1 MKVKLT
7 QIDTQKV
14 GLDLGNAM
22 MKAVRYNHL
31 GEIVRVTLPN
41 KLQTEDTHNTED
53 CRCIV
58 FNGKKMYVG
67 IGDLNDNHS
76 KHTRPHLLEQ
86 ALVMIA
92 ELYPEAYDV
101 KVSQLRLGLPAE
113 HSLNKMY
120 VDELKSHFPTN
131 KWLEF
136 QIIKEDEVIKRRVF
150 IESVGVCVEG
160 YSAYIAIKNNLEI
173 DEDILV
179 CDVGGGTTDLVN
191 FSYNGGKF
199 KVGNV
204 LTIPTGAI
212 TLTDI
217 IADNINKKLGS
228 DFQGSKIDE
237 RLMSGKNTVHYKTTH
252 NIMDYADVI
261 EPNIETMIKR
271 ITKKYGDINKYFVIG
286 IGGGYATFNSIAN
299 KYISSSIELDE
310 ETRFYAN
317 AEGFLKQ

>member
-22 MKAVRYNHL
+22 MKAVRYNTA
-31 GEIVRVTLPN
+31 GELVKVSLAN

-53 CRCIV
+53 CRCIIH
-58 FNGKKMYVG
+58 GDKKLYVG
-67 IGDLNDNHS
+67 IGELNNNHL

-92 ELYPEAYDV
+92 ELYPESYDV
-101 KVSQLRLGLPAE
+101 RISQLRLGLPAE
-113 HSLNKMY
+113 HSLNKIY
-120 VDELKSHFPTN
+120 ISELKSHFPTN
-131 KWLEF
+131 QWLEF
-136 QIIKEDEVIKRRVF
+136 DIIKQGKPTKRKVL

-160 YSAYIAIKNNLEI
+160 YSAYIAIKNTLNV

-179 CDVGGGTTDLVN
+179 CDVGGGTTDLIN
-191 FSYNGGKF
+191 FSYNNGKYR
-199 KVGNV
+199 VGKV

-228 DFQGSKIDE
+228 DFEGSKIDE
-237 RLMSGKNTVHYKTTH
+237 RLMSHKNTVHYKTTH
-252 NIMDYADVI
+252 NINDYTDVI
-261 EPNIETMIKR
+261 EPNIETMIKAMTNR
-271 ITKKYGDINKYFVIG
+271 YGDINKYFVVG
-286 IGGGYATFNSIAN
+286 IGGGYTTFNSIAG
-299 KYISSSIELDE
+299 KYISSSIEIDE

-317 AEGFLKQ
+317 SIGFLKQ